1 MEYKKPHLSCAE
13 QADKLIRQGL
23 VGDRAEIEQRLT
35 GVSYYRLSAYWHPF
49 RREMTDAEG
58 NVSYHFPDTSFNVI
72 WNHYLFDRRLR
83 LLFMDAIER
92 IEVALR
98 SRLVDYYTQDHSPF
112 DYVQEPQCGTRLAT
126 LEKQAGIVDG
136 RCDFKN
142 CKYACVQHFFRKY
155 GDYHQH
161 LPFWIFAEVTEFGF
175 MSLFYRGASFSLR
188 TRIAKEWGLTSPTL
202 ISWLSCLNSL
212 RNTCAHHGRIWNN
225 GWGLKPK
232 FPHWSNKRQRVWYC
246 QYSEEKQ
253 LWEYVRNADARPSID
268 QTKTAALLFICRY
281 LMRQIAPLSRWH
293 GRVEALFAEFE
304 DSGINFRTMG
314 LPLHWQRH
322 PLWRG
327 RAAQVRVKN

>member
-1 MEYKKPHLSCAE
+1 MEYAKPHLSCAE
-13 QADKLIRQGL
+13 QAEKLIRQGII
-23 VGDRAEIEQRLT
+23 GDRTDMEQKLA

-49 RREMTDAEG
+49 RRELTDAEG
-58 NVSYHFPDTSFNVI
+58 KVRYYFTNTNFELI
-72 WNHYLFDRRLR
+72 WNHYLFDRKLR

-98 SRLVDYYTQDHSPF
+98 SRLVDYYTRDHSPF
-112 DYVQEPQCGTRLAT
+112 DYANDPHAARRVAE
-126 LEKQAGIVDG
+126 LERQAGIVDG
-136 RCDFKN
+136 VCDFKN
-142 CKYACVQHFFRKY
+142 CKYACVRHFYSKY
-155 GDYHQH
+155 GDCHAH

-175 MSLFYRGASFSLR
+175 MSTFYRQSPLNLRISIAS
-188 TRIAKEWGLTSPTL
+188 EWGVSVATLT
-202 ISWLSCLNSL
+202 SWLSCINAL
-212 RNTCAHHGRIWNN
+212 RNACAHHSRVWNN
-225 GWGLKPK
+225 GWGLKPLLPK
-232 FPHWSNKRQRVWYC
+232 KHSWEHQLWFC
-246 QYSEEKQ
+246 QYSERKQ

-293 GRVEALFAEFE
+293 ERVEALFAEFE

-327 RAAQVRVKN
+327 RAVQVRVKN